1 MPINYT
7 SYTQLT
13 SEPSSQ
19 ICTVY
24 CKIWPTTS
32 KETINTSF
40 QSKKQSIE
48 PYLVVDGVMI
58 NHNKGSGTTF
68 LYLSL
73 ESMKVVK
80 TFISRSIKFIHS
92 NLFTS
97 HNFSVG
103 HINFVTSASFLD
115 LWGPMSVP
123 PSANQALVHTPKT
136 ESPQHKCLPS

>member
-1 MPINYT
+1 MYRH
-7 SYTQLT
+7 
-13 SEPSSQ
+13 
-19 ICTVY
+19 

-58 NHNKGSGTTF
+58 NHNKGSRTAF
-68 LYLSL
+68 FYLSL
-73 ESMKVVK
+73 ESVQVVK
-80 TFISRSIKFIHS
+80 TFVPRSIKFIHS

-103 HINFVTSASFLD
+103 HINFVTFLQLLFQILGGQCRFLLQPMKHLFTHPKLSHPNTSAC
-115 LWGPMSVP
+115 P
-123 PSANQALVHTPKT
+123 PSALTSFMRVWVPLDLQR
-136 ESPQHKCLPS
+136 